1 MHKPCICGNTSLN
14 TFYTSIFTNFM
25 HGFCPNRGIE
35 FVEGLKPGTGISE
48 GEITLPAKHEF
59 LKFGNAG
66 LNRNSTL

>member
-1 MHKPCICGNTSLN
+1 MYIYRQEGEASYFQSKIKAH
-14 TFYTSIFTNFM
+14 
-25 HGFCPNRGIE
+25 GIE

-59 LKFGNAG
+59 LIFGNAG

>member
-1 MHKPCICGNTSLN
+1 MHGFIHGLCMVFVLT
-14 TFYTSIFTNFM
+14 IFRNLMNFM
-25 HGFCPNRGIE
+25 HGFCPNRRIE

-48 GEITLPAKHEF
+48 GEITLTAKHEF

>member
-1 MHKPCICGNTSLN
+1 M
-14 TFYTSIFTNFM
+14 NFM

-66 LNRNSTL
+66 LNRNPTL